1 MKRCFSQIDLI
12 SDDDHDRQ
20 VASIMASQLQV
31 GLHVHNDLSSYATD
45 PSVEPWIVCRLK
57 LRDGTGADLMRKLRS
72 ASMDVPVT
80 FLRENEPVSEMLAV
94 MRFGYRDVLQK
105 PIRVTDLEA
114 ILNERFDDIEVK
126 CELAKATLHAH
137 QKLACL
143 DKKENEVLEAA
154 ADGLPNKIAALKL
167 GVSLRTLER
176 RRYLLMK
183 KLGVESGEE
192 LVVLA
197 VRKQYASWFDPEFS
211 APVST
216 VSETTCH
223 LKMA

>member
-1 MKRCFSQIDLI
+1 MKRSFNQIDLI
-12 SDDDHDRQ
+12 SDDDQDRH
-20 VASIMASQLQV
+20 VAAIIAAQLQV
-31 GLHVHNDLSSYATD
+31 CLRVYSDLASYAID
-45 PSVEPWIVCRLK
+45 PSAESWVICKLK
-57 LRDGTGADLMRKLRS
+57 LRDGTGADLMRKLR
-72 ASMDVPVT
+72 ASSIDVPVT
-80 FLRENEPVSEMLAV
+80 FLRENEPISEMLEV
-94 MRFGYRDVLQK
+94 MKFGFREVLQK
-105 PIRVTDLEA
+105 PIRVTDLEN
-114 ILNERFDDIEVK
+114 ILSQRFGDIEVK
-126 CELAKATLHAH
+126 CELAKVTLHAH

-154 ADGLPNKIAALKL
+154 ADGLPNKIAALRL

-197 VRKQYASWFDPEFS
+197 VRKQYASWFDPEF
-211 APVST
+211 AVPAC
-216 VSETTCH
+216 SETTCR

>member
-20 VASIMASQLQV
+20 VATIVASQLQV
-31 GLHVHNDLSSYATD
+31 ALRVYTDLASYVIE
-45 PSVEPWIVCRLK
+45 PSVERWIISKLK
-57 LRDGTGADLMRKLRS
+57 LRDGTGADVMRKLRA
-72 ASMDVPVT
+72 ASIDVPVT
-80 FLRENEPVSEMLAV
+80 FLKENESVTEMLGV
-94 MRFGYRDVLQK
+94 MKFGFHDILQK

-114 ILNERFDDIEVK
+114 ILNDRFADVESK
-126 CELAKATLHAH
+126 CELVKATLHAH
-137 QKLACL
+137 EKLACL
-143 DKKENEVLEAA
+143 DKKENEVLDAA
-154 ADGLPNKIAALKL
+154 ADGLPNKIAALRL

-176 RRYLLMK
+176 RRYLLMR

-197 VRKQYASWFDPEFS
+197 VRKQYASWFDPEIVPPTPGV
-211 APVST
+211 A
-216 VSETTCH
+216 ETTCR